1 MKKQHVNILGI
12 NFINIRFEEM
22 AEELAARVGNEQKA
36 FVVTAN
42 PEIVMYA
49 DAHQRYKN
57 ILDSADYVVADGTG
71 IVLASRLLNTP
82 LKERVTGFDLTL
94 SLLQKADQNNWSI
107 YLLGGRP
114 EVNAK
119 AAENIKLTYPG
130 LKLAGNRHGFFDW
143 KDPAVVDDIRETKP
157 DIVLV
162 ALGFPKQEQ
171 WISLYKDYFEK
182 GIFIGVGGT
191 IDILAGKAKRAP
203 ILWRKLNMEWLYRLL
218 KQPSRWRRMLALP
231 RFVVKVMKK

>member
-1 MKKQHVNILGI
+1 MKTQHVNILGV

-22 AEELAARVGNEQKA
+22 AEELAERVGNEQKA

-82 LKERVTGFDLTL
+82 LKERVTGFDLTI
-94 SLLQKADQNNWSI
+94 SLLQKADQNNWSV

-119 AAENIKLTYPG
+119 AAENIKVTYPG
-130 LKLAGNRHGFFDW
+130 LKLAGHKHGFFDW
-143 KDPAVVDDIRETKP
+143 KDSGVIDDIQRTKP

-171 WISLYKDYFEK
+171 WISLYQDRFEK
-182 GIFIGVGGT
+182 GVFIGVGGT

-203 ILWRKLNMEWLYRLL
+203 VIWRKLNMEWLYRLL

-231 RFVVKVMKK
+231 RFVGKVMKK